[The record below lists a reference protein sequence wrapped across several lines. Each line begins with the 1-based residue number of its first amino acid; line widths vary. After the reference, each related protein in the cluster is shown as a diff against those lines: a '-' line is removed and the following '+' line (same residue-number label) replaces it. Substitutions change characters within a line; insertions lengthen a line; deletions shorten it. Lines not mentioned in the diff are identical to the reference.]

1 MLLFLFVGYVICP
14 TSFIILERLPQ
25 PLHKD
30 IAKHVPFRIHSDRDP
45 DIFQKVRKVL
55 VADVL
60 DRNLAR

>member
-1 MLLFLFVGYVICP
+1 MGQY
-14 TSFIILERLPQ
+14 SGIILERLPQ
-25 PLHKD
+25 LLHKD
-30 IAKHVPFRIHSDRDP
+30 IVKHLPFPIHSDRDP